1 MSILRMRLLGLA
13 VLAVSWTV
21 SASAGVLEDVR
32 QRGAMNCGVYPN
44 YPGFSSLDAN
54 GAYVGFDVDICKA
67 VATAVNINLK
77 IVPVTANERFAVVAG
92 KTVDV
97 LSQMMTWTAGRDV
110 TNGMQFTTVV
120 FHDGQGFA
128 TRKSNNIKSA
138 RDLSGATICISQ
150 GSTLELNVADWF
162 RTQKLKLNAIT
173 FSNPDEVVR
182 AYEAERC
189 DAMAGGLGSLF
200 ARVKKLKNPD
210 DHIILPEVV
219 SNEPLTPAVAEG
231 DPRWLDIVNWTIF
244 ALIIAEE
251 RGITSKNVEE
261 LARTSED
268 PAIRRLLGVTGTIA
282 KDMGLDAQWAVRL
295 IKTHGNY
302 GEIFERNLGKESP
315 FGMDRGLNQLW
326 NKGGILFAPPYR

>member
-1 MSILRMRLLGLA
+1 MVMLGLTA
-13 VLAVSWTV
+13 LSVAYGSNA
-21 SASAGVLEDVR
+21 SASVLDEVR
-32 QRGAMNCGVYPN
+32 KRGSMNCGVYPN

-54 GAYVGFDVDICKA
+54 GAYVGFDVDICKV
-67 VATAVNINLK
+67 VATAANVNVK

-92 KTVDV
+92 KSVDL

-138 RDLSGATICISQ
+138 RELSGATICISQ

-162 RTQKLKLNAIT
+162 RTQNLKLNAIT

-189 DAMAGGLGSLF
+189 DAFAGGLGSLF
-200 ARVKKLKNPD
+200 ARVRKLKNPD

-231 DPRWLDIVNWTIF
+231 DPKWLDIVNWSIF

-268 PAIRRLLGVTGTIA
+268 PAIRRLLGVTGTVA
-282 KDMGLDAQWAVRL
+282 KDAGLDPQWAVRV
-295 IKTHGNY
+295 IKAHGNY
-302 GEIFERNLGKESP
+302 GEIFDRNLGAESP
-315 FGMDRGLNQLW
+315 FKMERGLNQLW
-326 NKGGILFAPPYR
+326 NKGGLIFAPPYR